1 MKECCLKTVLATL
14 PTLWFQYHASV
25 LNDEGPS
32 MCFQIIG
39 VDVLIDHS
47 MRIYLLETNNGPSLN
62 LDEESDR
69 AVKLGVVTSA
79 LEMVKTH
86 YRQPPSRPPDK
97 SAPVSEEE
105 VLDLRQVLPTHL
117 SRAPCHVPPVT
128 CPLSRAPYF
137 RAAAR
142 RYSRATSPRPVP
154 RPRQRHSPRT
164 RPPPPRP
171 PSSY

>member
-97 SAPVSEEE
+97 RSPVSEEE
-105 VLDLRQVLPTHL
+105 VLDLRQV
-117 SRAPCHVPPVT
+117 
-128 CPLSRAPYF
+128 
-137 RAAAR
+137 
-142 RYSRATSPRPVP
+142 
-154 RPRQRHSPRT
+154 
-164 RPPPPRP
+164 PPPPVVTGHISSL
-171 PSSY
+171 PSY